1 MGPKSDMTR
10 VFGEKATRGHREMV
24 SIHEPRREAAGEAEP
39 TGALLPVSRLQ
50 SREGSMSA
58 AQAPAQGTAFYYGGR
73 RRLTQ
78 SPPTPSRALSSS

>member
-39 TGALLPVSRLQ
+39 AGALLPVSLLQ

-58 AQAPAQGTAFYYGGR
+58 AQAPPRAR
-73 RRLTQ
+73 RFITV
-78 SPPTPSRALSSS
+78 AAGD